1 MERYVK
7 AAEPQELLREVKL
20 PLGVDGMFWLTRLP
34 DSDTRLAHFLT
45 ATHAAMVSQVV
56 ILVQAD
62 EMSSLAPSY
71 AAATGSGK
79 TSFAVTRFPIRDFG
93 VPEDAATFLRCAREI
108 AGALRAGAR
117 IVVHCRGGIG
127 RTGMMAQAVLVGLGM
142 TPQAAEQYVADAGSH
157 CETAEQ
163 IAFLKGVLA
172 HAED

>member
-1 MERYVK
+1 MESYSNV
-7 AAEPQELLREVKL
+7 AEQQEPFREVRL
-20 PLGVDGMFWLTRLP
+20 PFGVAGMFWLTRLP
-34 DSDTRLAHFLT
+34 DTDKRLAHFLT

-62 EMSSLAPSY
+62 EMSDLAPSY
-71 AAATGSGK
+71 AAATGAGK
-79 TSFAVTRFPIRDFG
+79 TSFTVTRFPIRDFG
-93 VPEDAATFLRCAREI
+93 VPEDAATFLRCAGQI

-172 HAED
+172 NAED